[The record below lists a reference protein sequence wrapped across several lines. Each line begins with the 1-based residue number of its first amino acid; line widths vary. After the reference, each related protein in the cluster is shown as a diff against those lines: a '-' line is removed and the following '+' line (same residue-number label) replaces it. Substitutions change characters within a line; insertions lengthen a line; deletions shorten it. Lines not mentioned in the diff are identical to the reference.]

1 MTGRETQEQP
11 SKFLINKTSILIQI
25 WDKLEIVKYEKE
37 ISIHAASQ
45 KTGREYV
52 NGFKL
57 NRN

>member
-1 MTGRETQEQP
+1 MTGRETQEH
-11 SKFLINKTSILIQI
+11 
-25 WDKLEIVKYEKE
+25 KLEIVKYEKE